1 MSWCYKTS
9 CAQGLRDHIRKQGD
23 NRLSGP
29 ENGYKSPNS
38 ECAQNRCCVTEYANI
53 ASWKTTSYIKYRLKG
68 RLLNTIIKHKVT
80 TQLLPING
88 KHFSTRTFSYSSICL
103 SIINMHTRRHT
114 KTVRHTIIHSIQ
126 YTMHSKSPAGC
137 WHTHFNDLFLV
148 VFKWFRSIL
157 C

>member
-1 MSWCYKTS
+1 MTQTATQRLHNWSLMEYREK
-9 CAQGLRDHIRKQGD
+9 GD

-126 YTMHSKSPAGC
+126 HTMHSKSPAGC